1 MKLAVI
7 IPMYNDDQ
15 MVKNL
20 LNKLSKFHEI
30 DEIIISKAIDN
41 FKEHSITEKK
51 YNNITY
57 KELISEKGRSIQ
69 MNNAIKYTNCDILW
83 FIHSDS
89 EFINYDIDKKIKVLI
104 KNSKVECGGLKIKF
118 SPNSPCLSIIAYLS
132 NLRAKIFKICFGDQ
146 SIFVTKE
153 LFVKINGFRNIPIM
167 EDLQFFL
174 DIKKYKNNTNYF
186 KLLNENIIS
195 SSRRFKKNGILKT
208 IFKMHKLKI
217 LYFKGVDPIKLN
229 KIYNNMKDR

>member
-15 MVKNL
+15 MLKNL
-20 LNKLSKFHEI
+20 LNKLSKFKEI
-30 DEIIISKAIDN
+30 DEIIISKAIDD
-41 FKEHSITEKK
+41 FKELSITEKK

-57 KELISEKGRSIQ
+57 KELLSEKGRSIQ
-69 MNNAIKYTNCDILW
+69 MNSAIKYTNCEILW

-89 EFINYDIDKKIKVLI
+89 EFINYDIDKKIKDLI
-104 KNSKVECGGLKIKF
+104 EKDKIECGGLKIKF
-118 SPNSPCLSIIAYLS
+118 SPNSPFLSIIAYLS

-153 LFVKINGFRNIPIM
+153 LFEKINGFRNIPIM

-174 DIKKYKNNTNYF
+174 DRKKY
-186 KLLNENIIS
+186 
-195 SSRRFKKNGILKT
+195 
-208 IFKMHKLKI
+208 
-217 LYFKGVDPIKLN
+217 
-229 KIYNNMKDR
+229 